1 MNESFINKYKKEKLD
16 ELYLN
21 NNTKK
26 LIKDV
31 IKKRNIN
38 LLFIGGSETGK
49 TSLINTLNNVI
60 NGGILINNLKE
71 KGINTFRTDVK
82 LYCQLTQKK
91 KTILIDDYDHITEN
105 CQHVIKTLMD
115 KYNNILFIA
124 SIKDIKKLIEPLKNK
139 FFLIKL
145 DNITNNFI
153 YQNVVKLL
161 KNENLKLNK
170 NCINHVVEISNLS
183 LNRMYNNIEKIKLLD
198 KKIKLKECINI
209 LTNINYNIFN
219 NIINTCLKGDT
230 KEVYILFDSLYI
242 KGYSIIDIYEYFY
255 KYIKNTKNIPDDLRY
270 KIIILLCEYISKC
283 DSTNELDIQLL
294 LFSKELV
301 SILNSTSSS

>member
-1 MNESFINKYKKEKLD
+1 MNESFINKYKKENLD

-21 NNTKK
+21 DNTKR
-26 LIKDV
+26 LITDV
-31 IKKRNIN
+31 VKNRNIN

-49 TSLINTLNNVI
+49 TSLMNTLNNEI

-91 KTILIDDYDHITEN
+91 KTILIDDYDHITET
-105 CQHVIKTLMD
+105 CQHIIKTLMD

-145 DNITNNFI
+145 DNITNTFI
-153 YQNVVKLL
+153 KSNAIKLL
-161 KNENLKLNK
+161 KNENLKLN
-170 NCINHVVEISNLS
+170 NSCINHIVEISNLS

-198 KKIKLKECINI
+198 KKITLEICINI
-209 LTNINYNIFN
+209 MTNINYNIFN
-219 NIINTCLKGDT
+219 NVIDTALKKET
-230 KEVYILFDSLYI
+230 KKVYMLFNSLYI
-242 KGYSIIDIYEYFY
+242 KGYAIIDIYEFFY
-255 KYIKNTKNIPDDLRY
+255 KYIKNTKNIHDELRY
-270 KIIILLCEYISKC
+270 KLIILLCEYISNC
-283 DSTNELDIQLL
+283 DSSNELDIQLL

-301 SILNSTSSS
+301 YILNSTSS